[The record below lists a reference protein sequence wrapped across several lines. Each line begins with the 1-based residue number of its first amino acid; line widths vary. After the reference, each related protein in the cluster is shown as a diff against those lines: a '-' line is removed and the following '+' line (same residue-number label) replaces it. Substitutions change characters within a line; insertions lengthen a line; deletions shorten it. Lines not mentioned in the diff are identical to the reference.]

1 MATILIIEDEPIL
14 ARNLRDAVQF
24 GGHDAAL
31 ARTGEEA
38 IDIVESIRPHLILT
52 DFRLPGVDGLE
63 VLRRVKCM
71 LPGTDFIVITA
82 HGEVST
88 AVQAMK
94 AGARDFLVKP
104 LDLHELCVT
113 IDRVL
118 RQRSEAIEL
127 HYHRERELSAAAV
140 DNIVGQ
146 SQSMRDVRALVRRI
160 GELPSVA
167 SHAPPC
173 VLITGETGTGKDLVA
188 RAIHC
193 AGPRREAQF
202 VHVNCTAISEHLA
215 ESELFGHVK
224 GAFTDARTDKIGLF
238 ELADQGTL
246 FLDEIGHMSLALQ
259 AKLLTAIDQRS
270 IRPVG
275 GARERKVNVHLIAA
289 TNRLLKEAI
298 DNGEFRADL
307 FHRLKVLTLHLPPL
321 RARGGDAVLLA
332 RHFLRM
338 HAVRIG
344 TVVED
349 FSDDSLAA
357 IRTYDWPGNV
367 RELAH
372 AVERAVLFADQ
383 PVIQPMHL
391 NLQTADESSPFT
403 VELPGRETLRLEFV
417 EGGPTLEDIEH
428 QILLAALNHSSHNLS
443 RAARVL
449 GISRD
454 AIRYRLDR
462 FRRRTGPSDS

>member
-14 ARNLRDAVQF
+14 ARNLRDAIQF
-24 GGHDAAL
+24 GGHDVAL

-38 IDIVESIRPHLILT
+38 IDVVETVRPHLILT
-52 DFRLPGVDGLE
+52 DFRLPGIDGLE
-63 VLRRVKCM
+63 VLRRIKRAFS
-71 LPGTDFIVITA
+71 GIDFIVITA

-118 RQRSEAIEL
+118 RQRSEAMAL
-127 HYHRERELSAAAV
+127 HYLRERDLCDAAV
-140 DNIVGQ
+140 ENIVGQ
-146 SQSMRDVRALVRRI
+146 SQPMREVRALVRRI
-160 GELPSVA
+160 GELPTVA

-188 RAIHC
+188 RAIHR

-202 VHVNCTAISEHLA
+202 VHVNCTAIPEQLA

-224 GAFTDARTDKIGLF
+224 GAFTDARADKVGLF

-275 GARERKVNVHLIAA
+275 GARERKINVHLIAA

-298 DNGEFRADL
+298 GNGEFRADL
-307 FHRLKVLTLHLPPL
+307 FHRLRVLTVDLPPL
-321 RARGGDAVLLA
+321 RARGSDAVLLA
-332 RHFLRM
+332 RHFLR
-338 HAVRIG
+338 VQVTRIG
-344 TVVED
+344 TSIED

-357 IRTYDWPGNV
+357 IRSYDWPGNV

-372 AVERAVLFADQ
+372 AVERAVLFSDG
-383 PVIQPMHL
+383 PMIQPMHL
-391 NLQTADESSPFT
+391 NLQTVDESTLFT
-403 VELPGRETLRLEFV
+403 LELPGCETMRLDFA
-417 EGGPTLEDIEH
+417 EGGPSLEDIEH
-428 QILLAALNHSSHNLS
+428 HILLAALKHSSHNLS
-443 RAARVL
+443 RTARIL

-462 FRRRTGPSDS
+462 YRRRGGPTG